1 MQLKLE
7 TPVTE
12 GRVLKERKIAAEDIT
27 AELGSDRNDGLL
39 DTAMPIMIAA
49 YGAAIA
55 IVTYTF
61 WQSGD
66 ALLSIAVCAVYMVMF
81 FGVPIVMARVRNRH
95 DDRWCS
101 ESTDAAADRVAIFG
115 GSIGRNEAVLQ
126 MVIVPLAV
134 VFAFAAFAV
143 IWLSLK
149 P

>member
-7 TPVTE
+7 APVIE
-12 GRVLKERKIAAEDIT
+12 GHVLEERMTAADENAAEP
-27 AELGSDRNDGLL
+27 GSDRNDGLL

-49 YGAAIA
+49 YGVAIA

-66 ALLSIAVCAVYMVMF
+66 ALLSIAICAVYMVMF
-81 FGVPIVMARVRNRH
+81 FGVPLVMARVRNRH
-95 DDRWCS
+95 DDRWCG
-101 ESTDAAADRVAIFG
+101 ESSDVAANRVDIFG